1 MLLKNLMKKLELATQ
16 ERCYPSEYMNSFKRF
31 NETKLAKKVVSITR

>member
-1 MLLKNLMKKLELATQ
+1 MLELSMLNICTAIDIF
-16 ERCYPSEYMNSFKRF
+16 SFAYMNSFKRF